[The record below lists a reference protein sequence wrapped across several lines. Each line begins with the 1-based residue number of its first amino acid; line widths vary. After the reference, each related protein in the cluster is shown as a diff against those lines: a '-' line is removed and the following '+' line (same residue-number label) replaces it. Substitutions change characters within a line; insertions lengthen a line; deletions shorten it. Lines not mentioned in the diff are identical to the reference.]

1 MGVLICKI
9 SKKGLVK
16 ITFENLELKIE
27 PKNNVLYIDEENV
40 SVYIDNVKQETF
52 GENFIGHKYCAEEV
66 LEGIVVDYLNNNTS
80 IEMIEV
86 PDRIRKFKE
95 SFFEPTGIV
104 IAGRDVPKK
113 IVQHG
118 FGGNVLTLNYASDGF
133 SEAYKAENPGY
144 PKDYNGI
151 TAYADADGDY
161 FTLLDAE
168 GNVVTDIEAFY
179 ESGISE
185 MWEKDNIVFGKEE
198 LAEIA
203 KSW

>member
-1 MGVLICKI
+1 MEVLVCKI

-52 GENFIGHKYCAEEV
+52 GENFIGHKYSAEEV
-66 LEGIVVDYLNNNTS
+66 LQGLVIDYINNNTS
-80 IEMIEV
+80 IEWIEV
-86 PDRIRKFKE
+86 PDSIREFKE

-118 FGGNVLTLNYASDGF
+118 GNILTLNYASDGF
-133 SEAYKAENPGY
+133 SETYKAENPGY
-144 PKDYNGI
+144 PKDYNGSA
-151 TAYADADGDY
+151 AYTTDGDY
-161 FTLLDAE
+161 FALLDAE